1 MFRSGGVWAGLWSS
15 LIDSLALTGFP
26 AVSAS
31 GPHLSL
37 SVSAW
42 AHLNVP
48 HHTYHTHATSNI
60 HTVQIFSCSLHTCF
74 MATLFFSCIA
84 DVICKDRESDS
95 NHQQVTSTHFKTVS
109 SRMWCHD
116 TRAFCFVSAVHEN
129 QHIIKGLLLERKD
142 HWNSLCRFD
151 DDIIAV
157 DAF

>member
-60 HTVQIFSCSLHTCF
+60 HAVQIFPCSLHTCF
-74 MATLFFSCIA
+74 RATLFFRCIA
-84 DVICKDRESDS
+84 ARFVKTERAIVNIDRWHLLILKMSVLGCDV
-95 NHQQVTSTHFKTVS
+95 THCAS
-109 SRMWCHD
+109 
-116 TRAFCFVSAVHEN
+116 CFVSAVHEN
-129 QHIIKGLLLERKD
+129 QHVIKGLLLERKD